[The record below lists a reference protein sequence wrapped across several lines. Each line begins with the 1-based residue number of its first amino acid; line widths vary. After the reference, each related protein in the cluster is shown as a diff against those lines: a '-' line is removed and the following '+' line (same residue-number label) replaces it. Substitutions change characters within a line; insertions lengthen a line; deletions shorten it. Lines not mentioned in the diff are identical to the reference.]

1 MFVVHHLENSRS
13 HRVLWALEEVG
24 AAYEIKTYKRN
35 PKTMYAPR
43 ELREVHPLGL
53 SPVVEHR
60 TDAGETVIV
69 AESGA
74 ILEYLAD
81 LYPQLRP
88 TEPTAL
94 REARYWLHFAEATMM
109 PALLMA
115 LVFRR
120 IAGPAVPFFVRPIT
134 KVIQSQVMKS
144 FIRPRLTRQLDMIE
158 AHLAGR
164 DWLAGDAFS
173 LADLQMGYPLL
184 AAGSRGGHGDRP
196 HIKRYLAA
204 LQARPAWQAADREGG
219 ALVF

>member
-1 MFVVHHLENSRS
+1 
-13 HRVLWALEEVG
+13 
-24 AAYEIKTYKRN
+24 
-35 PKTMYAPR
+35 
-43 ELREVHPLGL
+43 
-53 SPVVEHR
+53 
-60 TDAGETVIV
+60 
-69 AESGA
+69 
-74 ILEYLAD
+74 
-81 LYPQLRP
+81 
-88 TEPTAL
+88 
-94 REARYWLHFAEATMM
+94 MM

-144 FIRPRLTRQLDMIE
+144 FIGPRLTRQLDMIE

-204 LQARPAWQAADREGG
+204 LQARPAWQVADRKGG